1 MRGDPCPA
9 CGAPLALVWVHGHGQ
24 CALCAT
30 TVVPCCMGAGQEID
44 EREAPRN
51 GVLDS
56 GVSHAGM
63 IDEGVTVEDV
73 VQAFARC
80 SSGGSSVTVDA
91 LVLAITA
98 REDCTL
104 DAATSAIDRAVTLK
118 RLALAGRVARL
129 PA

>member
-9 CGAPLALVWVHGHGQ
+9 CGSPLALVWVHGHGQ
-24 CALCAT
+24 CAQCAT

-44 EREAPRN
+44 ERATPRN
-51 GVLDS
+51 GVMANGRSDA
-56 GVSHAGM
+56 GV

-80 SSGGSSVTVDA
+80 SHGGASVTVDA

-98 REDCTL
+98 REECTL
-104 DAATSAIDRAVTLK
+104 DAATRAIDRAVTLK

-129 PA
+129 QA